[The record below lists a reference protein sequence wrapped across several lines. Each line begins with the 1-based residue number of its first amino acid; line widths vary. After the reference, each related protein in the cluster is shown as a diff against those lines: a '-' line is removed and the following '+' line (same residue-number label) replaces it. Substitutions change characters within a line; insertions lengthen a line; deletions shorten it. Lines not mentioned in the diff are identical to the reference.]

1 MNDPVYHAFSLDSVA
16 AALAQAMGVAPPE
29 CAATANPALSSLVGR
44 SGLGRAD
51 RVLMYNPDAVALW
64 LYQKYTALF
73 LPVLQ
78 HTQLALPLASVMPSV
93 TPVCF
98 GTMYTG
104 AQPQVHGIRSYTKPV
119 IRTDSLFDALIR
131 AGKRPAI
138 VSTAGDSLSMIFLE
152 RAMDY
157 FIYDTVEEVN
167 RKALALIEA
176 DEHDFIVVYNGDYD
190 ATMHRFAPEA
200 AASSEALRR
209 NIHTFD
215 QLAQAARL
223 HWASHNTLI
232 GFAPDHGCHEIDG
245 GLGSHGL
252 DMPEDLNILH
262 FYGVISPLGG
272 RPHASRMEEEKAAR

>member
-1 MNDPVYHAFSLDSVA
+1 MNDPVYHSFSLDSIA
-16 AALAQAMGVAPPE
+16 AALAEGMGIMPPE
-29 CAATANPALSSLVGR
+29 CAAAANPALSSLVRHAGV
-44 SGLGRAD
+44 SQAD
-51 RVLMYNPDAVALW
+51 RVLMYNPDAIALW
-64 LYQKYTALF
+64 LYQKYTALY

-119 IRTDSLFDALIR
+119 IRIDTLFDALIR
-131 AGKRPAI
+131 AGKRPA
-138 VSTAGDSLSMIFLE
+138 MIFLE

-190 ATMHRFAPEA
+190 ATMHRFAPEG
-200 AASSEALRR
+200 AASIEALRH

-245 GLGSHGL
+245 GLGAHGL

-262 FYGVISPLGG
+262 FYGVIP
-272 RPHASRMEEEKAAR
+272 SR

>member
-1 MNDPVYHAFSLDSVA
+1 MNDPVYHSFSLDSIA
-16 AALAQAMGVAPPE
+16 AALAEGMGIAPPE
-29 CAATANPALSSLVGR
+29 CAAAANPALSSLVHHA
-44 SGLGRAD
+44 GLGRVD
-51 RVLMYNPDAVALW
+51 RVLMYNPDAIALW
-64 LYQKYTALF
+64 LYQKYTALY

-104 AQPQVHGIRSYTKPV
+104 AQPEVHGIRSYTKPV
-119 IRTDSLFDALIR
+119 IRIDTLFDAMIR
-131 AGKRPAI
+131 AGKHPAI

-157 FIYDTVEEVN
+157 FICDTVEAVN
-167 RKALALIEA
+167 QKALELIEA
-176 DEHDFIVVYNGDYD
+176 DKHDLIVVYNGDYD
-190 ATMHRFAPEA
+190 ATMHRFAPEGE
-200 AASSEALRR
+200 ASLDALNR
-209 NIHTFD
+209 NIQVFD
-215 QLAQAARL
+215 HLAQAVRC
-223 HWASHNTLI
+223 HWASHDTLI

-262 FYGVISPLGG
+262 FYGIIPS
-272 RPHASRMEEEKAAR
+272 SRR